1 MFLAVSIL
9 QYFLFY
15 TFYRPGLNMLLGYTV
30 KVLVLYICIF
40 IVFFM
45 VKYIQL
51 LDKERFER
59 QMSKYIII
67 MGIILALFFMLFSFD
82 KSFLGNIQLDNQN
95 NYGCYICAVTT
106 FLLIKCKHEKSIIC
120 SGLILFFCFLLFIND
135 SKAALFGVI
144 IQIGI
149 FFCISGNNGK
159 KKIFVF
165 RRYIVPVFLI
175 IILLGILIINPSI
188 NEYPLR
194 SILLE
199 PVRRII
205 ENDPYSVYASST
217 KYRTNTTIFALS
229 QLWKTGGF
237 GVGPGNTGILL
248 KQEFPSLNPSYT
260 QALNSPSLAMHNA
273 WLEFALDVGIIAI
286 AIMLM
291 VLVYACKLYF
301 TKRHLSQIE
310 ELLILFCLSFPVWVI
325 SASGIYTQYYLM
337 IIMAFLVFSDKNK
350 ECFKIRR

>member
-1 MFLAVSIL
+1 M
-9 QYFLFY
+9 
-15 TFYRPGLNMLLGYTV
+15 
-30 KVLVLYICIF
+30 
-40 IVFFM
+40 
-45 VKYIQL
+45 
-51 LDKERFER
+51 
-59 QMSKYIII
+59 
-67 MGIILALFFMLFSFD
+67 
-82 KSFLGNIQLDNQN
+82 
-95 NYGCYICAVTT
+95 
-106 FLLIKCKHEKSIIC
+106 
-120 SGLILFFCFLLFIND
+120 
-135 SKAALFGVI
+135 
-144 IQIGI
+144 
-149 FFCISGNNGK
+149 
-159 KKIFVF
+159 F

-229 QLWKTGGF
+229 QIWKTGGF

-248 KQEFPSLNPSYT
+248 KQEFPSLNTSYT